1 MGRKTHK
8 KFGADIPLN
17 YGIKATTYLK
27 IANVYK
33 QGEKCYLEGVVREN
47 IAIGLNNL
55 S

>member
-1 MGRKTHK
+1 MDRKTHK

-17 YGIKATTYLK
+17 YGIKATTYPK

-33 QGEKCYLEGVVREN
+33 QGEKRYLEGVVRKN
-47 IAIGLNNL
+47 IAVELNNL